1 MNARMYNPAFLG
13 SEANSSIPQMEQ
25 HLLHFVSREEA
36 NEHGAKDWGVMNE
49 REQTQDEDG
58 LEAEYFHE
66 HLIHLGVRW
75 KGELVK
81 LPLPRV

>member
-1 MNARMYNPAFLG
+1 
-13 SEANSSIPQMEQ
+13 
-25 HLLHFVSREEA
+25 
-36 NEHGAKDWGVMNE
+36 VMNE

-75 KGELVK
+75 KGGLVK
-81 LPLPRV
+81 LPQPRV